1 MLAWLWN
8 SLAPAGDAV
17 PASLGSPLVRGVIAA
32 AISLAAVLLAGRPT
46 IAWLA
51 GRCRDPNISPAS
63 RLRELHRTK
72 SATPTMGGLLVVGVL
87 LAVTCLTGD
96 LANRYVLTA
105 LVLVAALAMVGI
117 WDDVQKVT
125 LRRGISPGVKLLAQT
140 AIALPVAVMVY
151 LAQSA
156 DGAAGELYVPLIGS
170 LGTLGWWA
178 VPLAVFILV
187 GSTNAV
193 NLADGLDGLA
203 AGCLLLALV
212 VMGAALAIVGDASL
226 AMRFGLPSI
235 VGAGELL
242 VPCGAALGAT
252 AGFLWFNRHPA
263 RIFLGDTGSLPL
275 GGLLGLLATVARQE
289 ALLAIAAGV
298 FVVEALSVIVQL
310 SSLRFLGLRIF
321 RCAPLHH
328 HFQFVGW
335 SEPKV
340 VARFWLAAVAS
351 SAVALGLLLFPTQ
364 PTREAGPAWSGSP
377 KTVRSAAVEPKKLDR
392 QTK

>member
-275 GGLLGLLATVARQE
+275 GGLLGYMAIVTKQELLLPIVG
-289 ALLAIAAGV
+289 GV
-298 FVVEALSVIVQL
+298 FVLETVSVILQVG
-310 SSLRFLGLRIF
+310 SFKLRGKRIF
-321 RCAPLHH
+321 RIAPIHH
-328 HFQFVGW
+328 HFQFGGMHEV
-335 SEPKV
+335 KIV
-340 VARFWLAAVAS
+340 VRFWIVAGLFAMLAVAS
-351 SAVALGLLLFPTQ
+351 LRFS
-364 PTREAGPAWSGSP
+364 
-377 KTVRSAAVEPKKLDR
+377 
-392 QTK
+392 